1 MVGSDGEGKVAGTG
15 EAGDVGTGE
24 AGGHGRRR
32 STGSA
37 ARRQFVPSDD
47 EDSSGEK
54 HLVFCCVVNP
64 ECFIPGAGLWMTFE
78 SSEVQGPGAD
88 SGFDQNETAMAPG
101 KKIVAPGGSGF

>member
-1 MVGSDGEGKVAGTG
+1 MVGSEGEGKVA
-15 EAGDVGTGE
+15 GTGE

-64 ECFIPGAGLWMTFE
+64 ECFIPGSGL
-78 SSEVQGPGAD
+78 
-88 SGFDQNETAMAPG
+88 
-101 KKIVAPGGSGF
+101 